1 MRGMP
6 IADHRSD
13 QIVTPE
19 GGIMFRRPTFTDVL
33 RARRIVSR
41 YLPRTPL
48 LPSLSLSKLLGCQ
61 LHLKFENHQ
70 PIGAFKVR
78 GGLNLVSALGTSER
92 ARGVITASTGN
103 HGQSIAYAA
112 RSFGVRA
119 VIVMPEEANPD
130 KVESMVNLGA
140 EIVFFGQD
148 FEEARVKAE
157 QLAHDQGMYH
167 VHPANEP
174 LLIAGVGTYGLEI
187 LEDLP
192 EVQTII
198 VPVGAGSGIC
208 GTSIVAKSIHPQI
221 RVIGVQ
227 AEKAPSVYLSWKERR
242 MVDTPSCDT
251 FAEGLATRSAFELP
265 LSIMRDL
272 VDDIILVSED
282 ELKHAIVL
290 LLEKAHTLAEGA
302 GAASTAAA
310 IKLKHNL
317 QRQTVVC
324 VLSGG
329 NLPLSTLQR
338 ILADTRPSMLQTL
351 AGHEFANLAPEVRQ

>member
-1 MRGMP
+1 MSQP
-6 IADHRSD
+6 
-13 QIVTPE
+13 
-19 GGIMFRRPTFTDVL
+19 PTFADIL

-61 LHLKFENHQ
+61 LYLKFENHQ

-78 GGLNLVSALGTSER
+78 GGLNLVASLATGER
-92 ARGVITASTGN
+92 TRGVITASTGN

-112 RSFGVRA
+112 RTFGVRA
-119 VIVMPEEANPD
+119 VIVMPEESNPD
-130 KVESMVNLGA
+130 KVESMSDLGA

-148 FEEARVKAE
+148 FEDARLKAE
-157 QLAHDQGMYH
+157 QVARDHHMHY

-187 LEDLP
+187 VEDLP

-198 VPVGAGSGIC
+198 VPIGAGSGIC
-208 GTSIVAKSIHPQI
+208 GTSIVAKAIHPQI
-221 RVIGVQ
+221 RIIGVQ
-227 AEKAPSVYLSWKERR
+227 AEKAPSVYLSWREQR

-251 FAEGLATRSAFELP
+251 FAEGLATRTAFELP
-265 LSIMRDL
+265 LRIMREL
-272 VDDIILVSED
+272 VDDIVLVSED

-290 LLEKAHTLAEGA
+290 LLEKAHTIAEGA

-310 IKLKHNL
+310 MKLKDSL
-317 QRQTVVC
+317 QGQTVAC

-338 ILADTRPSMLQTL
+338 IIAATRPSLVETS
-351 AGHEFANLAPEVRQ
+351 AANAFAKGDI

>member
-1 MRGMP
+1 
-6 IADHRSD
+6 
-13 QIVTPE
+13 
-19 GGIMFRRPTFTDVL
+19 MFQRPTFADVL
-33 RARRIVSR
+33 RARRIVNR

-48 LPSLSLSKLLGCQ
+48 LPSLSLSKLLGFQ
-61 LHLKFENHQ
+61 LYLKFENHQ

-78 GGLNLVSALGTSER
+78 GGLNLVSSLGTGER

-112 RSFGVRA
+112 RTFGVRA
-119 VIVMPEEANPD
+119 VIVMPEESNPD
-130 KVESMVNLGA
+130 KVESMANLGA
-140 EIVFFGQD
+140 EIVFCGRD
-148 FEEARVKAE
+148 FEDARLKAE
-157 QLAHDQGMYH
+157 QMARDQGMYY

-187 LEDLP
+187 VEDLP

-198 VPVGAGSGIC
+198 VPIGAGSGIC
-208 GTSIVAKSIHPQI
+208 GTSIVAKAIQPQI

-227 AEKAPSVYLSWKERR
+227 AEKAPSVYLSWTEQR

-251 FAEGLATRSAFELP
+251 FAEGLATRTAFELP

-272 VDDIILVSED
+272 VDDIVLVSED
-282 ELKHAIVL
+282 ELKQAIVL
-290 LLEKAHTLAEGA
+290 LLEKAHTVAEGA

-310 IKLKHNL
+310 IKLKDSL
-317 QRQTVVC
+317 QGQTVAC

-338 ILADTRPSMLQTL
+338 IVAETRPSLVGTS
-351 AGHEFANLAPEVRQ
+351 AGNGFARADT

>member
-1 MRGMP
+1 
-6 IADHRSD
+6 
-13 QIVTPE
+13 
-19 GGIMFRRPTFTDVL
+19 MFRRPTFADVL

-41 YLPRTPL
+41 YLTRTPL

-78 GGLNLVSALGTSER
+78 GGLNLVSSLETGER

-112 RSFGVRA
+112 QTFGIRA
-119 VIVMPEEANPD
+119 VILMPEASNPD

-148 FEEARVKAE
+148 FEDARLKAE
-157 QLAHDQGMYH
+157 QLARDEGMHY

-187 LEDLP
+187 VEDLP

-198 VPVGAGSGIC
+198 VPIGAGSGIC
-208 GTSIVAKSIHPQI
+208 GTAIVAKSINPQI
-221 RVIGVQ
+221 RIIGVQ
-227 AEKAPSVYLSWKERR
+227 AEKAPSVYMSWREQRI
-242 MVDTPSCDT
+242 VDTPSCDT
-251 FAEGLATRSAFELP
+251 FAEGIATRTAFALP
-265 LSIMRDL
+265 LSIMGDL
-272 VDDIILVSED
+272 VDDIVLVSED
-282 ELKHAIVL
+282 ELKQAIVL
-290 LLEKAHTLAEGA
+290 LLEKAHTVAEGA
-302 GAASTAAA
+302 GAASMAAA
-310 IKLKHNL
+310 IRLKDHL
-317 QRQTVVC
+317 QGQIVAC

-329 NLPLSTLQR
+329 NLPLPMLQR
-338 ILADTRPSMLQTL
+338 IIAETRPSFV
-351 AGHEFANLAPEVRQ
+351 G

>member
-1 MRGMP
+1 
-6 IADHRSD
+6 
-13 QIVTPE
+13 
-19 GGIMFRRPTFTDVL
+19 MFPPPTFADIL

-61 LHLKFENHQ
+61 LYLKFENHQ

-78 GGLNLVSALGTSER
+78 GGLNLVASLETGER
-92 ARGVITASTGN
+92 TRGVITASTGN

-112 RSFGVRA
+112 RTFGVRA
-119 VIVMPEEANPD
+119 VIVMPEESNPD
-130 KVESMVNLGA
+130 KVESIANLGA

-148 FEEARVKAE
+148 FEDARLKAE
-157 QLAHDQGMYH
+157 QVARDQRMHY

-187 LEDLP
+187 VEDLP

-198 VPVGAGSGIC
+198 VPIGAGSGIC

-227 AEKAPSVYLSWKERR
+227 AEKAPSVYLSWREQH

-251 FAEGLATRSAFELP
+251 FAEGLATRTAFELP
-265 LSIMRDL
+265 LRIMREL
-272 VDDIILVSED
+272 VDDIVLVSED

-290 LLEKAHTLAEGA
+290 LLEKAHTIAEGA

-310 IKLKHNL
+310 MKLKDRL
-317 QRQTVVC
+317 QGQTVAC

-338 ILADTRPSMLQTL
+338 IIAETRPALVETSAANAFAKADT
-351 AGHEFANLAPEVRQ
+351 